1 MEQIERSKSNVK
13 FKTYSWKIIRA
24 QGQAVIPIEYE
35 NQSLKCTLYIIEG
48 NRPNL
53 LVRDCLAKILLKW
66 EGLFS
71 MNSESKTNLDDLLHK
86 FEDIFSGELG
96 AMKNQKAKIYL
107 KPNSIP
113 KFLKVCPVPYAL
125 KNKIKLDIERM
136 VKINI
141 FEPVDVLEW
150 ATPIV
155 PVIKEDG
162 SIRICG
168 DYKMT
173 DLILKIDTPF
183 AEILGCKKFAKLD
196 LQHTYQQ
203 ML

>member
-1 MEQIERSKSNVK
+1 
-13 FKTYSWKIIRA
+13 
-24 QGQAVIPIEYE
+24 
-35 NQSLKCTLYIIEG
+35 
-48 NRPNL
+48 
-53 LVRDCLAKILLKW
+53 
-66 EGLFS
+66 
-71 MNSESKTNLDDLLHK
+71 
-86 FEDIFSGELG
+86 
-96 AMKNQKAKIYL
+96 
-107 KPNSIP
+107 
-113 KFLKVCPVPYAL
+113 
-125 KNKIKLDIERM
+125 M

-141 FEPVDVLEW
+141 LEPVVSEW